1 MGLRDY
7 QQEALNQL
15 RLSLARGNKRPMLQ
29 APTAFGK
36 TKLAGAVVS
45 GALAKNKR
53 VIFCVPAIDLID
65 QTVES
70 FRRDGITQIGVLQGS
85 HELTDTRQPVQVA
98 SIQTLMRRKIPHADL
113 VVVDEAHRW
122 FDFMARWMGEWN
134 NIPFIGLSA
143 TPWTKGLGKH
153 YDDLIQVTT
162 TAELI
167 ERGYLS
173 PFRVYGPSK
182 PDLSKCRIVAGDY
195 NEQDLSAIMDEPKLV
210 ADVVETWCKNWGADK
225 TLCFAVDRAHARH
238 LAERFESVGIS
249 TGYVDAFTT
258 REERA
263 EIREKFHTGEIR
275 VVCNVGCLC
284 LDEETEILTRAGW
297 RDIDTIQESDLIAA
311 WSESGIE
318 FTPPEAI
325 VRRRRESGE
334 KMVGVSSSANNVRVT
349 GNHRMPFYSGRGE
362 GVLKV
367 VSAEE
372 LAGRR
377 VSFPVSGFSNPEEF
391 SFDGISPDVRRRRVN
406 GLAYKYREQ
415 GIPVDDARWKAEAF
429 ADEQAQASKIKLPH
443 ELTDD
448 ECAFIGFW
456 IGDGTRSGG
465 RFSACQSHRYPKIID
480 WFEGVLNRT
489 GIHHTATDRLP
500 ENGNNHSHRRWFFST
515 GLGAGDQRR
524 AGGLAS
530 LLPYLDKSGSD
541 LLWGL
546 SASQFRALLHGLW
559 MADGNH
565 GDGETPSS
573 RGRSIAIAS
582 TPLVDLLQAVCA
594 CRGIRTSSS
603 WHGSTWRFSFQ
614 DRTRAYFGKAPLE
627 IETDDFRDERVWCVT
642 SSTSFL
648 IVRRHGK
655 VQVVGNTTGVDWDV
669 RCIVLARPTKSE
681 MLYVQIIGRGLRTA
695 DGKDSCMILDHTS
708 TTENLGFVTEIN
720 HPALD
725 DGKKSKSKSQAV
737 KPEKLPKSCPSCTYL
752 KPAGVHACP
761 ACGFAPQ
768 KPTALEEAEGKLIEL
783 TKAGK
788 KRKCDK
794 QAFFS
799 ALIGYARSKDFSIG
813 WCAHT
818 YRDYFGVWPN
828 SLSRDPGPMTQ
839 ECQSYITYKK
849 IKYAHRRQA

>member
-182 PDLSKCRIVAGDY
+182 PDLSKCRTVAGDY

-225 TLCFAVDRAHARH
+225 TLCFAVDRAHAKH

-275 VVCNVGCLC
+275 VVCNVGCL
-284 LDEETEILTRAGW
+284 
-297 RDIDTIQESDLIAA
+297 
-311 WSESGIE
+311 
-318 FTPPEAI
+318 
-325 VRRRRESGE
+325 
-334 KMVGVSSSANNVRVT
+334 
-349 GNHRMPFYSGRGE
+349 
-362 GVLKV
+362 
-367 VSAEE
+367 
-372 LAGRR
+372 
-377 VSFPVSGFSNPEEF
+377 
-391 SFDGISPDVRRRRVN
+391 
-406 GLAYKYREQ
+406 
-415 GIPVDDARWKAEAF
+415 
-429 ADEQAQASKIKLPH
+429 
-443 ELTDD
+443 
-448 ECAFIGFW
+448 
-456 IGDGTRSGG
+456 
-465 RFSACQSHRYPKIID
+465 
-480 WFEGVLNRT
+480 
-489 GIHHTATDRLP
+489 
-500 ENGNNHSHRRWFFST
+500 
-515 GLGAGDQRR
+515 
-524 AGGLAS
+524 
-530 LLPYLDKSGSD
+530 
-541 LLWGL
+541 
-546 SASQFRALLHGLW
+546 
-559 MADGNH
+559 
-565 GDGETPSS
+565 
-573 RGRSIAIAS
+573 
-582 TPLVDLLQAVCA
+582 
-594 CRGIRTSSS
+594 
-603 WHGSTWRFSFQ
+603 
-614 DRTRAYFGKAPLE
+614 
-627 IETDDFRDERVWCVT
+627 
-642 SSTSFL
+642 
-648 IVRRHGK
+648 
-655 VQVVGNTTGVDWDV
+655 TTGVDWDV

-768 KPTALEEAEGKLIEL
+768 KPTALEEAEGKLIEF